1 MTLLVLS
8 IIHFGMKFI
17 GTGNHRHIITL
28 LSFILTMVTLLY
40 SVTQTT
46 GAVLLSVVIL
56 VTVVGRYLVN
66 ITVLIDRLFKY

>member
-1 MTLLVLS
+1 MMS

-17 GTGNHRHIITL
+17 GTGNHRYIITL
-28 LSFILTMVTLLY
+28 SLILTMVTLLY
-40 SVTQTT
+40 AVAQTT
-46 GAVLLSVVIL
+46 GAVLVLLSIVIL